1 MMPNLS
7 MMFEIHLKAAV
18 VEDCDLLKNLR
29 EFSMSE
35 SEFLALAEAVL
46 DAIET
51 GMERAGEAADVD
63 LECSRSGNVLE
74 IEFIDQG
81 SKIIVNTQA
90 AMQEIWVAARAG
102 GFHYR
107 MADDQSWKD
116 TRDGSELFGALSRLA
131 SAQAGAILHL
141 KTGDGDPS

>member
-1 MMPNLS
+1 
-7 MMFEIHLKAAV
+7 MMFKTNLKAAFIQ
-18 VEDCDLLKNLR
+18 DCGLLKNLL

-35 SEFLALAEAVL
+35 SEFLAAAEAAL
-46 DAIET
+46 DAIEM
-51 GMERAGEAADVD
+51 GMERAGDAADVD

-90 AMQEIWVAARAG
+90 AMHEIWVAARAG

-107 MADDQSWKD
+107 IADDQQWKD
-116 TRDGSELFGALSRLA
+116 TRDGSELFAALSRLA

-141 KTGDGDPS
+141 KQDQ